1 MASSKKLQRLT
12 KLIASLE
19 IGMSAFNREFPIHY
33 VRYYGYVW
41 RPKD

>member
-19 IGMSAFNREFPIHY
+19 IGMSAFNSRKEPNDTE
-33 VRYYGYVW
+33 VNQ
-41 RPKD
+41 